1 MLKEHIL
8 SEIQRTAAANG
19 GAPLGRQRFAEET
32 GIREADWSGKH
43 WARWSDA
50 IREAGLSPNKLQGAF
65 TDEHLLEQYAT
76 LVLARGRPPTA
87 PELRLHARQTPDF
100 PSHNTFAR
108 FGTRSQLLASLYKFA
123 STRAELAAVA
133 GLLAPYA
140 SATVKV
146 EAPAEIEE
154 PYGFVYLIKAGG
166 HYKLGRTNALG
177 RRERELAIQLP
188 ERAVTVHSIRTDDPP
203 GIEGYWHRR
212 FEAKRKNGEWFELTA
227 QDVAA
232 FRRRKFM

>member
-1 MLKEHIL
+1 M
-8 SEIQRTAAANG
+8 
-19 GAPLGRQRFAEET
+19 
-32 GIREADWSGKH
+32 
-43 WARWSDA
+43 
-50 IREAGLSPNKLQGAF
+50 
-65 TDEHLLEQYAT
+65 

-87 PELRLHARQTPDF
+87 PELRLHARETEDF

-108 FGTRSQLLASLYKFA
+108 FGTRSELLASVYKFA
-123 STRAELAAVA
+123 SRRADFAAVA
-133 GLLAPYA
+133 GLLAPCA
-140 SATVKV
+140 SVGVKV
-146 EAPAEIEE
+146 EVPAEAEE
-154 PYGFVYLIKAGG
+154 PYGFVYLIKSGS

-188 ERAVTVHSIRTDDPP
+188 ERAVTVHSIRTDDPD

-212 FEAKRKNGEWFELTA
+212 FEAKRKNGEWFELTT